1 LGAWRHDKDLY
12 ITTSFVYIIVVLSS
26 YFLPTSNIRDIF
38 WYYLFSHRALF
49 GVLFIYL
56 LVLLVSD
63 RYR

>member
-1 LGAWRHDKDLY
+1 M
-12 ITTSFVYIIVVLSS
+12 SS
-26 YFLPTSNIRDIF
+26 IF
-38 WYYLFSHRALF
+38 WYCLFSYWALF